1 MFGYEIG
8 ENNKEFCY
16 RECICCFC
24 EKFCNKNILFFI
36 FVGIMFCNV
45 NGNGKWDVFV
55 MEFFMRVVDV
65 FFVVGFFIIFVYFV
79 VGCIF

>member
-36 FVGIMFCNV
+36 FVGIMFCNDGFI
-45 NGNGKWDVFV
+45 NFSDFGFV
-55 MEFFMRVVDV
+55 IEFNKKKK
-65 FFVVGFFIIFVYFV
+65 IF
-79 VGCIF
+79 